1 MNFERGQLIK
11 VKFGYV
17 HDDEPN
23 VGCIIDIIPARDH
36 EVKAVQDVASIEGN
50 QDLKIIKV
58 LFGNSHIREFFD
70 DELEGLTD
78 V

>member
-17 HDDEPN
+17 SDDEQN
-23 VGCIIDIIPARDH
+23 IGCIVDIIPARDH
-36 EVKAVQDVASIEGN
+36 EVKAVQDVAALEGN
-50 QDLKIIKV
+50 QDLKIVKI
-58 LFGNSHIREFFD
+58 LFGNSLVREFFD

>member
-1 MNFERGQLIK
+1 MNFERGQLVK

-23 VGCIIDIIPARDH
+23 VGFIVDVVPAREH
-36 EVKAVQDVASIEGN
+36 VVKAVQDVASIEGN
-50 QDLKIIKV
+50 QDLKIVKV
-58 LFGNSHIREFFD
+58 LFGSSIIREFFD

>member
-23 VGCIIDIIPARDH
+23 VGCVVDIIPASEH
-36 EVKAVQDVASIEGN
+36 EVKAVQDVVSIEGN
-50 QDLKIIKV
+50 HDLKIVKV

-70 DELEGLTD
+70 DELERLAD